1 LSTAVHLFKMTDEI
15 ASKQDIDA
23 IFKKLLSYP
32 ANKFWYYVKSEVMI
46 RLSRCCFD
54 CQAKNPTWASVTYG
68 IFICIDCSAIHRG
81 LGVHLSFVRSTQ
93 LDTNWTWV
101 QLRRMQVGGNA
112 NAAQFFASHGCD
124 TNDAQQK
131 YGSRAARIYRDKL
144 NAMAISAHRANGKK
158 LHLDSA
164 SGSQIS
170 SKPAD
175 TEVDFFADHM
185 KEEATAK
192 KFAPFDSSA
201 ASVKPALSELTSTSV
216 QKSGANLAG
225 TNQKGTSVLG
235 QRTGLGG
242 RKAVGAKK
250 LGAKKV
256 DVDFDEIERQAK
268 EMEKMQLEKKTK
280 RQPDMTAETETV
292 NVDRFTLKDVE
303 EMVQKKQEQLK
314 AIGRKSEVPIERLGM
329 GFNVGKNQ
337 VSHSVLQD
345 LQPVGSSGGFDVQ
358 QQQGKRGKA
367 ATATT
372 TVTKNAF
379 DKTMDFSSLTDD
391 WEFCQLNKQTDIGE
405 NGNNSY
411 SYDYSKR
418 VQPSSSSF
426 SSRNAPHSSYDS
438 TSVGSAQQKFGSAKA
453 ISSEQYFS
461 QDKPDFEVQS
471 NLARFQ
477 GSSAIS
483 SSDLFQNDPNRAAGG
498 KISSYAQSVSMQLPD
513 MADIKD
519 SVKQGV
525 AKVTGKL
532 ATLSSNFSSYISE
545 NYGR

>member
-1 LSTAVHLFKMTDEI
+1 MTDEI

-112 NAAQFFASHGCD
+112 NAAQFFSSHGCD

-144 NAMAISAHRANGKK
+144 NAMASSAHRANGKK

-192 KFAPFDSSA
+192 KFTPFDSSA

-280 RQPDMTAETETV
+280 RQPDMPAETETV

-372 TVTKNAF
+372 TVTKNAR
-379 DKTMDFSSLTDD
+379 DRTMDFSSLTDD
-391 WEFCQLNKQTDIGE
+391 WEFCQLNK
-405 NGNNSY
+405 
-411 SYDYSKR
+411 
-418 VQPSSSSF
+418 
-426 SSRNAPHSSYDS
+426 NAPPSQYDS

>member
-1 LSTAVHLFKMTDEI
+1 
-15 ASKQDIDA
+15 
-23 IFKKLLSYP
+23 
-32 ANKFWYYVKSEVMI
+32 
-46 RLSRCCFD
+46 
-54 CQAKNPTWASVTYG
+54 
-68 IFICIDCSAIHRG
+68 
-81 LGVHLSFVRSTQ
+81 
-93 LDTNWTWV
+93 
-101 QLRRMQVGGNA
+101 
-112 NAAQFFASHGCD
+112 
-124 TNDAQQK
+124 
-131 YGSRAARIYRDKL
+131 
-144 NAMAISAHRANGKK
+144 
-158 LHLDSA
+158 
-164 SGSQIS
+164 
-170 SKPAD
+170 
-175 TEVDFFADHM
+175 M

-192 KFAPFDSSA
+192 KFTPFDSSA
-201 ASVKPALSELTSTSV
+201 ASVKPALSV

-329 GFNVGKNQ
+329 GFNVGK
-337 VSHSVLQD
+337 
-345 LQPVGSSGGFDVQ
+345 
-358 QQQGKRGKA
+358 
-367 ATATT
+367 
-372 TVTKNAF
+372 
-379 DKTMDFSSLTDD
+379 
-391 WEFCQLNKQTDIGE
+391 KQTDIGE

-426 SSRNAPHSSYDS
+426 SSRNAPPSSYDS

-532 ATLSSNFSSYISE
+532 ATLSSNFSSYISV
-545 NYGR
+545 NIIKYCFSFSFVCVQSLQKITDADVFDV

>member
-1 LSTAVHLFKMTDEI
+1 MMDEK

-32 ANKFWYYVKSEVMI
+32 TNK
-46 RLSRCCFD
+46 CCFD

-101 QLRRMQVGGNA
+101 QLRTMQVGGNA

-131 YGSRAARIYRDKL
+131 YSSRAARIYRDKL
-144 NAMAISAHRANGKK
+144 SAMAISAHRANGKK

-164 SGSQIS
+164 SGSQLS
-170 SKPAD
+170 PKSTD
-175 TEVDFFADHM
+175 TEVDFFADQM
-185 KEEATAK
+185 KEEAVDK
-192 KFAPFDSSA
+192 KSTPFDSSA
-201 ASVKPALSELTSTSV
+201 ASVKPAFSELTSTSV

-225 TNQKGTSVLG
+225 TNQKSTRPLG
-235 QRTGLGG
+235 QKTGLGG

-280 RQPDMTAETETV
+280 RQPDMPVETEAI

-314 AIGRKSEVPIERLGM
+314 ATGRKSEVPIERLGM

-345 LQPVGSSGGFDVQ
+345 LQPVGSSDGFDVQ
-358 QQQGKRGKA
+358 QQQGKRCKA
-367 ATATT
+367 AATT
-372 TVTKNAF
+372 TVTKN
-379 DKTMDFSSLTDD
+379 DRTNDFSNLTDD
-391 WEFCQLNKQTDIGE
+391 WEFCQLNKLSDIGE
-405 NGNNSY
+405 NGNSY

-418 VQPSSSSF
+418 AQSSSSSLSL
-426 SSRNAPHSSYDS
+426 SSRNASASPYDS

-471 NLARFQ
+471 NLSRFQ
-477 GSSAIS
+477 GSSSIS
-483 SSDLFQNDPNRAAGG
+483 SSDLFQNDSNRATGG
-498 KISSYAQSVSMQLPD
+498 KISNYAQSVSMQLPD

-532 ATLSSNFSSYISE
+532 AMLSSNFSSYISV
-545 NYGR
+545 NIVDY

>member
-1 LSTAVHLFKMTDEI
+1 LSTAIHLLKMMDEK

-32 ANKFWYYVKSEVMI
+32 TNK
-46 RLSRCCFD
+46 CCFD

-101 QLRRMQVGGNA
+101 QLRTMQVGGNA

-144 NAMAISAHRANGKK
+144 SAMAISAHRANGKK

-164 SGSQIS
+164 SGNQLSPKS
-170 SKPAD
+170 TD
-175 TEVDFFADHM
+175 TEVDFFADQM
-185 KEEATAK
+185 KEEAVDK
-192 KFAPFDSSA
+192 KSTPFDSSA
-201 ASVKPALSELTSTSV
+201 ASVKPVFSELTSTSV

-225 TNQKGTSVLG
+225 TNQKSTRPLG
-235 QRTGLGG
+235 QKTGLGG

-280 RQPDMTAETETV
+280 RQPDMPVETEAI

-314 AIGRKSEVPIERLGM
+314 ATGRKSEVPIERLGM

-345 LQPVGSSGGFDVQ
+345 LQPVGSSDGFDVQ
-358 QQQGKRGKA
+358 QQQGKRCKA
-367 ATATT
+367 AATT
-372 TVTKNAF
+372 TVTKN
-379 DKTMDFSSLTDD
+379 DRTNDFSNLTDD
-391 WEFCQLNKQTDIGE
+391 WEFCQLN
-405 NGNNSY
+405 N
-411 SYDYSKR
+411 
-418 VQPSSSSF
+418 
-426 SSRNAPHSSYDS
+426 

-471 NLARFQ
+471 NLSRFQ
-477 GSSAIS
+477 GSSSIS
-483 SSDLFQNDPNRAAGG
+483 SSDFFQNDSNRATGG
-498 KISSYAQSVSMQLPD
+498 KISNYAQSVSMQLPD

-532 ATLSSNFSSYISE
+532 AMLSSNFSSYISE

>member
-1 LSTAVHLFKMTDEI
+1 MTDEI

-32 ANKFWYYVKSEVMI
+32 ANK
-46 RLSRCCFD
+46 CCFD

-131 YGSRAARIYRDKL
+131 Y
-144 NAMAISAHRANGKK
+144 AHRANGKK

-192 KFAPFDSSA
+192 KSTPFDSSA

-280 RQPDMTAETETV
+280 RQPDMPAETETV

-358 QQQGKRGKA
+358 QHQGKRGKA

-372 TVTKNAF
+372 TVTKSAL
-379 DKTMDFSSLTDD
+379 DRTTDFSNFTDD

-418 VQPSSSSF
+418 AQPSSSSF
-426 SSRNAPHSSYDS
+426 SSRNAPPSPYDS

-477 GSSAIS
+477 
-483 SSDLFQNDPNRAAGG
+483 AGG

>member
-1 LSTAVHLFKMTDEI
+1 LSTAIHLLKMMDEK

-32 ANKFWYYVKSEVMI
+32 ANK
-46 RLSRCCFD
+46 CCFD

-101 QLRRMQVGGNA
+101 QLRTMQVGGNA

-164 SGSQIS
+164 SGSQLS
-170 SKPAD
+170 PKSAD
-175 TEVDFFADHM
+175 AEVDFFADQM
-185 KEEATAK
+185 KEESVDK
-192 KFAPFDSSA
+192 KSTPFDSNA
-201 ASVKPALSELTSTSV
+201 ASVKPAFSELTSTSV

-225 TNQKGTSVLG
+225 TNQKVTRPLG

-280 RQPDMTAETETV
+280 RQPDMPVETETV

-358 QQQGKRGKA
+358 QQQGKRCKA
-367 ATATT
+367 AAAAATTT
-372 TVTKNAF
+372 TVTKN
-379 DKTMDFSSLTDD
+379 DRTNDFSTLTDD
-391 WEFCQLNKQTDIGE
+391 WEFCQLNKPTDIGE
-405 NGNNSY
+405 NGNNY
-411 SYDYSKR
+411 LYDYSKR
-418 VQPSSSSF
+418 AQSSSS
-426 SSRNAPHSSYDS
+426 SSLSLSNRNAPASPYDN

-471 NLARFQ
+471 NLSRFQ

-483 SSDLFQNDPNRAAGG
+483 SSDLFQNDPNRATGG
-498 KISSYAQSVSMQLPD
+498 KISNYAQSVSMQLPD

-532 ATLSSNFSSYISE
+532 AMLSSNFSSYISE